1 MAAVRFLQ
9 GDTAR
14 FEALR
19 ARIAGLN
26 PRYAGFWVQLAE
38 LSARNRLYDRAVRF
52 GREAVAL
59 DAESWPGHAVLGVNL
74 LRVGSMEEGRRH
86 LEIAFEGDPYDVWT
100 KNTLD
105 LLDTFAGYETARSGR
120 FELIVDDGEAEI
132 LGVYLPDL
140 AEEAYARLARRYGY
154 RPEAPIRVEVFRSHA
169 DFSVRTIGLVGLGAL
184 GVSFGPVIAMDSPS
198 AREPGD
204 FNWGSTFWHELAH
217 TFHLG
222 MSDGRVPRWFSEGLA
237 VYEERRARPGWGG
250 DVTPSFLLA
259 HLEGR
264 LLSVGE
270 LNRGFARPSYP
281 EQVIHSYYQ
290 ASLVCELIEREAGW
304 GALVGMLHA
313 YRDGLTDEEA
323 FQSVLGTD
331 VDDFSDRFFAYLED
345 RFAGPLK
352 ALAPARVFEGQPSR
366 EELKERAAADPNDF
380 IAQLSYGHVLAEGG
394 RYDEAIP
401 YMERAKAAFP
411 EFAGAGSPYHY
422 LAFIYRERGELERAE
437 AELAALTAINER
449 DLEANLA
456 LAEIR
461 QALDDKT
468 GAAEALA
475 RTAYIY
481 PYDPTPHVRLAELY
495 AATGDLAGAVRERRA
510 VLALDPVD
518 RVEALYQLARAYYA
532 AGDLGNARRTV
543 LSALERAPAYEAA
556 QELLLEI
563 HARGGGS

>member
-1 MAAVRFLQ
+1 M
-9 GDTAR
+9 
-14 FEALR
+14 
-19 ARIAGLN
+19 
-26 PRYAGFWVQLAE
+26 QLAE

-532 AGDLGNARRTV
+532 AGDLGSARRTV